1 MSKPINKPT
10 QQITDWLTLFGSAL
24 EQGDFTAAVGLFAAE
39 SYWRDLIAFTW
50 NIKTAEGQVNIE
62 AMLTTTVAHTEPSGW
77 RIEGEATSNGELTE
91 GWFTFETVVARGKGH
106 IRLKAGL
113 CQTLLTSMQ
122 ELKGFEE
129 KKGRK
134 RIPGIRHVA
143 SKNRKNWLALR
154 QQEEAEL
161 GYNQQPYCVIIGGG
175 QGGIALA
182 ARLRRL
188 TVPTIIIEKNERA
201 GDSWRNRY
209 DSLCLH
215 DQVWQNDLPYL
226 PYPDDWPVFI
236 PKDKMGDWL
245 EVYTKIME
253 LNYWCSTKCKGA
265 SYNEETGTWQVTV
278 ERKGEM
284 VVLQPKQLVLATG
297 MSGMPKMPDIPG
309 AETFK
314 GTLIHSSRYTT
325 GLEFKT
331 KQCVVLGSNNSAHD
345 ICADLWENDA
355 DVTMVQ
361 RSSTLVARSETLFL
375 GSSYSEDS
383 LEAGL
388 SIEQVDMI
396 AATTPYGLMHI
407 SGQQSSQFMQ
417 KQDADFYRRLTEAGF
432 LLDFGDDASGLYM
445 KYVRRGSGYYIDV
458 GASVLIIQGEIK
470 LRSRVS
476 VARIT
481 ADSVILTDGSELP
494 ADLIVCATGYGSMN
508 GWAGLL
514 ISQDVADKVGQ
525 CWGLGSK
532 TKYDPGPWEG
542 ELRNMWKPTQQ
553 PGLWFQGGN
562 LQQSR
567 FYSQH
572 LSLQIKAHM
581 AGISMPVYGMEKV
594 HHLG

>member
-1 MSKPINKPT
+1 
-10 QQITDWLTLFGSAL
+10 
-24 EQGDFTAAVGLFAAE
+24 
-39 SYWRDLIAFTW
+39 
-50 NIKTAEGQVNIE
+50 
-62 AMLTTTVAHTEPSGW
+62 
-77 RIEGEATSNGELTE
+77 
-91 GWFTFETVVARGKGH
+91 
-106 IRLKAGL
+106 
-113 CQTLLTSMQ
+113 MQ

-134 RIPGIRHVA
+134 RVPGIRHVA
-143 SKNRKNWLALR
+143 SKNRKNWLTLR
-154 QQEEAEL
+154 QQEESEL

-188 TVPTIIIEKNERA
+188 AVPTIIVEKNERA

-253 LNYWCSTKCKGA
+253 LNYWYSTECKGA

-309 AETFK
+309 SDTFK

-325 GLEFKT
+325 GREFKT

-388 SIEQVDMI
+388 SMEQVDMI

-407 SGQQSSQFMQ
+407 SEQQSSQSMQ

-508 GWAGLL
+508 GWAGRL

-553 PGLWFQGGN
+553 PGLWFHGGN

-572 LSLQIKAHM
+572 LSLQIKARM
-581 AGISMPVYGMEKV
+581 AGISTPVYGMEKV